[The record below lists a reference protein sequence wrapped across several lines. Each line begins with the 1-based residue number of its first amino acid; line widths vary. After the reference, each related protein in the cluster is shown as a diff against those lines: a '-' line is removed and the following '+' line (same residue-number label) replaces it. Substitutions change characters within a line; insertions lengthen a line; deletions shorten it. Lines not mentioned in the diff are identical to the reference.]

1 MKRRIFTSF
10 SLASF
15 GLVTVANAAATF
27 YYNQVGYDVGKPV
40 TVIVKNT
47 TDLSGTA
54 FSLLKDGIAVSTG
67 TLSVGA
73 NPDSWLSSGSFYT
86 IDLGSSLEAGTYT
99 IQLADGS
106 VSGAFTVSEYA
117 LATNTLSTVLDYFY
131 EDRADTPYIF
141 NLDASIGIYGS
152 SEKRNVQGGWYDAS
166 GDVSKYLS
174 HLSYANYLNPQQI
187 PLSVWALAFT
197 AKHIPTFLS
206 AVSSVAKTDPVTEAV
221 YGADFLLRMLSAE
234 GYFYMTVFD
243 GWGSPSATREI
254 CAFSGSNGI
263 KSADYQTAF
272 REGGGMAIA
281 ALAKASTLAKDGD
294 STRAQYLAGAVRAF
308 EHLQSKQTMDGSC
321 AYCDDGAENIIDDY
335 TALLAATE
343 LFTATNE
350 DSYLTAARARAKH
363 LMDRL
368 SDNGYF
374 WSDDAKTRPF
384 WHASDAGLPLIA
396 LIRYAEVEASS
407 EKNLNLKTALDAVKK
422 HYDWLLKVTN
432 QVDNPFGYARQT
444 YKTGGTIKDGFF
456 IPHDN
461 ESGYWW
467 QGEDA
472 RIASLS
478 AAVAYAAKV
487 LNDVNFESDKY
498 ATDQLDWILGKNPY
512 AVCMMEGKGLKN
524 PSVYNGQSSYDATL
538 DGGIANGITG
548 KNTDGSGIAW
558 DSDGVGSVGFDLSE
572 SWQNWRWIE
581 QWLPHTTWY
590 LMALATRYDEVS
602 SDLIHTALPKT
613 KSAPTFNIQQQGR
626 LLTVSL
632 QSNQTGKV
640 LTVANLNGQK
650 LYRETLRSTQTTVN
664 LDNLQDGVYFVQV
677 NGLGSHRILLK

>member
-15 GLVTVANAAATF
+15 GLVTAANAAATF

-206 AVSSVAKTDPVTEAV
+206 AVSSVAKTDPETEAV
-221 YGADFLLRMLSAE
+221 YGADFLLRMLSPE

-407 EKNLNLKTALDAVKK
+407 EKNLNLKTALDAIKK

-613 KSAPTFNIQQQGR
+613 KSAPTFSVQQQGR

-632 QSNQTGKV
+632 QSNSTGKV
-640 LTVANLNGQK
+640 LTIANLNGQK

-664 LDNLQDGVYFVQV
+664 LENLQNGIYLVQV
-677 NGLGSHRILLK
+677 NGLGSRRILLK

>member
-15 GLVTVANAAATF
+15 GLVTAANAAATF

-54 FSLLKDGIAVSTG
+54 FSLLKDGIAVSSG

-86 IDLGSSLEAGTYT
+86 IDLGPSLEAGTYT

-206 AVSSVAKTDPVTEAV
+206 AVSSAAKTDPVTEAV

-254 CAFSGSNGI
+254 CAFSGSSGI

-363 LMDRL
+363 LMGRL

-613 KSAPTFNIQQQGR
+613 KSAPTFSVQQQGR
-626 LLTVSL
+626 LLTVNL
-632 QSNQTGKV
+632 KSNPTGKV

-677 NGLGSHRILLK
+677 NGLGSHKILVK

>member
-15 GLVTVANAAATF
+15 GLVTAANAAATF

-86 IDLGSSLEAGTYT
+86 IDLGPSLEAGTYT

-626 LLTVSL
+626 LLTVNL
-632 QSNQTGKV
+632 KSNPTGKV
-640 LTVANLNGQK
+640 LTIANLNGQ
-650 LYRETLRSTQTTVN
+650 
-664 LDNLQDGVYFVQV
+664 
-677 NGLGSHRILLK
+677 

>member
-1 MKRRIFTSF
+1 MKRQIFTSF

-15 GLVTVANAAATF
+15 GLVTAANAAATF

-206 AVSSVAKTDPVTEAV
+206 AVSSAAKTDPVTEAV

-254 CAFSGSNGI
+254 CAFSGSSGI

-407 EKNLNLKTALDAVKK
+407 EKNLNLKTALDAIKK

-613 KSAPTFNIQQQGR
+613 KSAPTFSVQQQGR

-632 QSNQTGKV
+632 QSNPTGKV
-640 LTVANLNGQK
+640 LTIANLNGQK

-677 NGLGSHRILLK
+677 NGLGSHKILVK

>member
-15 GLVTVANAAATF
+15 GLVTAANAAATF

-206 AVSSVAKTDPVTEAV
+206 AVSSAAKTDPVTEAV

-243 GWGSPSATREI
+243 GWGSSSATREI
-254 CAFSGSNGI
+254 CAFSGSSGI

-407 EKNLNLKTALDAVKK
+407 EKNLNLKTALDAIKK

-613 KSAPTFNIQQQGR
+613 KSAPTFSVQQQGR

-632 QSNQTGKV
+632 QSNPTGKV

-664 LDNLQDGVYFVQV
+664 LENLQNGVYFVQL
-677 NGLGSHRILLK
+677 NGLGSHKILVK

>member
-15 GLVTVANAAATF
+15 GLVTAANAAATF

-86 IDLGSSLEAGTYT
+86 IDLGSLLEAGTYT

-368 SDNGYF
+368 SENGYF
-374 WSDDAKTRPF
+374 WSNDAKTRPF

-407 EKNLNLKTALDAVKK
+407 EKNLNLKTALDAIKK

-444 YKTGGTIKDGFF
+444 YKTGGTIQDGFF

-632 QSNQTGKV
+632 QSNPTGKV

-664 LDNLQDGVYFVQV
+664 LENLQDGVYFVQV
-677 NGLGSHRILLK
+677 NGLGSHKILVK

>member
-1 MKRRIFTSF
+1 
-10 SLASF
+10 
-15 GLVTVANAAATF
+15 
-27 YYNQVGYDVGKPV
+27 
-40 TVIVKNT
+40 
-47 TDLSGTA
+47 
-54 FSLLKDGIAVSTG
+54 
-67 TLSVGA
+67 
-73 NPDSWLSSGSFYT
+73 
-86 IDLGSSLEAGTYT
+86 
-99 IQLADGS
+99 
-106 VSGAFTVSEYA
+106 
-117 LATNTLSTVLDYFY
+117 
-131 EDRADTPYIF
+131 
-141 NLDASIGIYGS
+141 
-152 SEKRNVQGGWYDAS
+152 
-166 GDVSKYLS
+166 
-174 HLSYANYLNPQQI
+174 
-187 PLSVWALAFT
+187 
-197 AKHIPTFLS
+197 
-206 AVSSVAKTDPVTEAV
+206 
-221 YGADFLLRMLSAE
+221 
-234 GYFYMTVFD
+234 
-243 GWGSPSATREI
+243 
-254 CAFSGSNGI
+254 
-263 KSADYQTAF
+263 
-272 REGGGMAIA
+272 
-281 ALAKASTLAKDGD
+281 
-294 STRAQYLAGAVRAF
+294 
-308 EHLQSKQTMDGSC
+308 MDGSC

-602 SDLIHTALPKT
+602 SDLIHTALPKM

-632 QSNQTGKV
+632 QSNPTGKV
-640 LTVANLNGQK
+640 LTIANLNGQK

-677 NGLGSHRILLK
+677 NGLGSHKILVK

>member
-15 GLVTVANAAATF
+15 GLVTAANAAATF

-40 TVIVKNT
+40 TIIVKNT

-206 AVSSVAKTDPVTEAV
+206 AVSSAAKTDPVTEAV

-254 CAFSGSNGI
+254 CAFSGSSGI

-363 LMDRL
+363 LMGRL

-632 QSNQTGKV
+632 QSNPTGKV

-677 NGLGSHRILLK
+677 NGLGSRRILLK

>member
-15 GLVTVANAAATF
+15 GLVTAANAAATF

-86 IDLGSSLEAGTYT
+86 IDLGPSLEAGTYT

-187 PLSVWALAFT
+187 PLSVWTLAFT
-197 AKHIPTFLS
+197 AEHIPTFLS

-221 YGADFLLRMLSAE
+221 YGADFLLRMLSPE

-243 GWGSPSATREI
+243 GWGNPSATREI
-254 CAFSGSNGI
+254 CAFSGSSGI

-321 AYCDDGAENIIDDY
+321 AYCDDGTENIIDDY

-343 LFTATNE
+343 LFAATNE

-363 LMDRL
+363 LMGRL

-407 EKNLNLKTALDAVKK
+407 EKNLNLKTALDAIKK

-444 YKTGGTIKDGFF
+444 YKTGGTIQDGFF

-613 KSAPTFNIQQQGR
+613 KSAPTFSVQQQGR
-626 LLTVSL
+626 LLTVNL
-632 QSNQTGKV
+632 KSNPTGKV
-640 LTVANLNGQK
+640 LTIANLNGQK

>member
-15 GLVTVANAAATF
+15 GLVTAANAAATF

-86 IDLGSSLEAGTYT
+86 IDLGPSLEAGTYT

-206 AVSSVAKTDPVTEAV
+206 VVSSVAKTDPVTEAV

-613 KSAPTFNIQQQGR
+613 KSAPTFSVQQQGR

-632 QSNQTGKV
+632 QSNSTGKV
-640 LTVANLNGQK
+640 LTIANLNGQK